1 MHRVSEYLP
10 LDPETLVG
18 RFEIRRS
25 KALSRE
31 VDTNTLQQQQ
41 VKQRSRQL
49 HHVRTLGDL
58 SSLVA
63 WSDSALTYSI
73 VNPTHLREPWPW
85 YYCGCRKVRSQS
97 SYSVAQF
104 KLTWELPRIIKEDT
118 SKDSWDQI
126 LMYPSSGMPPL
137 VALESSIMD
146 VAKLT

>member
-1 MHRVSEYLP
+1 MHRASENLP

-18 RFEIRRS
+18 RFDIRRS
-25 KALSRE
+25 KVFSRRVE
-31 VDTNTLQQQQ
+31 TNTLQQQQ

-49 HHVRTLGDL
+49 HHVRTLGGL

-73 VNPTHLREPWPW
+73 VNPTHVREPWPW
-85 YYCGCRKVRSQS
+85 YYRGCRKVHSQN

-104 KLTWELPRIIKEDT
+104 KLTWKFPRIIKEDT
-118 SKDSWDQI
+118 GKDSWDQI
-126 LMYPSSGMPPL
+126 PMYPPIGMPPS
-137 VALESSIMD
+137 VALESFMMD